1 MSNHANP
8 AASAV
13 GSHRVGSWPRTPST
27 WPSPTSAPT
36 QLHVP
41 GQAQTLQ
48 QIASVYGSGARVS
61 RPSAAAAG
69 NWRPSAAADAANHTR
84 PVSLAGRP
92 SPVRAEP
99 CSPWGPFA
107 PGSSP
112 GGCAVP
118 TGPAAAQ
125 GLSWGMPTGACGPAA
140 AGTAGR
146 RPEPGGPARDW
157 KPARAGHCGTA
168 PSWPCEDAIDFDLG
182 VRRHHRPG
190 PAYRAKTRALVEI
203 RATFGAG
210 ARVVER

>member
-41 GQAQTLQ
+41 GLAQTLQ

-61 RPSAAAAG
+61 RPGAAAAG

-99 CSPWGPFA
+99 CSPWGLRPRVIPWGLCGTNR
-107 PGSSP
+107 PGRSP
-112 GGCAVP
+112 RAFLGDAHGRMRP
-118 TGPAAAQ
+118 R
-125 GLSWGMPTGACGPAA
+125 CGS
-140 AGTAGR
+140 TAGR

-190 PAYRAKTRALVEI
+190 PAHRAKTRALVEI